1 MFLIWLY
8 WPCCVLLQLPW
19 VHWARFCFVLL
30 LYSVVLCS
38 ALWSKRYRNKDA
50 VGALQC
56 ACLLNLANHVV
67 FLVTWQETS
76 RKQHT
81 FITMRLSSFHG
92 PFVIWSYCCLFF
104 GDKLLLGIV
113 LKELVDRPQKEILNN
128 LSNFLPNPSHPFFKT
143 NIIKTLCAPGRCD
156 LSPEMGLFWKNAF
169 AELCSR
175 TGDRKTGWLTLVN
188 GYWAG
193 GFKEPVE
200 GSLRVLSEEKRSHE
214 TDETLFVLTSDW
226 ERRLSKCYK
235 HTAVWS

>member
-1 MFLIWLY
+1 MWF
-8 WPCCVLLQLPW
+8 
-19 VHWARFCFVLL
+19 F
-30 LYSVVLCS
+30 
-38 ALWSKRYRNKDA
+38 WSHDRKRAENST
-50 VGALQC
+50 LSSPC
-56 ACLLNLANHVV
+56 ACHYFIVRLLSGLTVV
-67 FLVTWQETS
+67 CFLETN
-76 RKQHT
+76 
-81 FITMRLSSFHG
+81 
-92 PFVIWSYCCLFF
+92 SYWALFW
-104 GDKLLLGIV
+104 K
-113 LKELVDRPQKEILNN
+113 N
-128 LSNFLPNPSHPFFKT
+128 FFKT

-226 ERRLSKCYK
+226 EHRLSKCYK
-235 HTAVWS
+235 YTAVWS